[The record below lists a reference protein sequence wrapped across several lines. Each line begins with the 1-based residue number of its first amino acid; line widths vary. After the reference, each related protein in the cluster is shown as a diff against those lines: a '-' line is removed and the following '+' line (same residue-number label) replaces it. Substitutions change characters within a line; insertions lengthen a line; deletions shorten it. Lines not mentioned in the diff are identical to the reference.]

1 MAVSPITER
10 LDVRRQ
16 PGEVLPFKLNN
27 VKIFEGAL
35 VSVNSSGYAV
45 NATDASGDIFVGVA
59 DETVDNSGG
68 SAGDKEIKVRIGG
81 IVNVDSEFSA
91 AQTNVTDLVY
101 AYDNHTVSSAATMT
115 NDVLVGRVV
124 EVLSASKLR
133 VALVTP
139 GRA

>member
-45 NATDASGDIFVGVA
+45 NATDTSGDIFVGVA